1 MGDDPKRLILARRAK
16 FVAAALAG
24 ASVAANACSS
34 SKVCL
39 SMITNP
45 PDASPPPSPQPCL
58 TAPNP
63 NPPPDAGD
71 DASDDASTDAPD
83 DAPDGD

>member
-24 ASVAANACSS
+24 ASAVATACSSS

-39 SMITNP
+39 S
-45 PDASPPPSPQPCL
+45 L
-58 TAPNP
+58 APGN
-63 NPPPDAGD
+63 PPDAGD
-71 DASDDASTDAPD
+71 DVVASPQPCLGVRAPEDGGPDAESDATD